1 MEARIL
7 TKGELD
13 EIEKYLRGKI
23 EKDKKLICFNKII
36 FLHTVAHEMGHLRT
50 ATDKKFYFSYIR
62 VNRYICY
69 LDKDLQLQKN
79 HLTCKEY
86 RKIRKANGISN
97 LFKGALNG
105 ISNLFKGALNGISNL
120 FKGAL
125 NGISN
130 LFKGALNGISNLFKG
145 APNGQCVVFTSD
157 PTSKDYIAVLN
168 AGPIATT
175 DFRENLKNEVG
186 CLEMKR
192 FDLQCYLA
200 NPEYDAADGS
210 PEKRAYESRANKIG
224 SDQNLIE
231 KIDKNQNHHENLNS
245 QFEAVHLYM
254 TRKKDSLPNKRCYIF
269 MRAVADVI
277 REKNR

>member
-105 ISNLFKGALNGISNL
+105 ISNLFKGA
-120 FKGAL
+120 
-125 NGISN
+125 
-130 LFKGALNGISNLFKG
+130 
-145 APNGQCVVFTSD
+145 PNGQCVVFTSD
-157 PTSKDYIAVLN
+157 QTSKDYIAVLN

>member
-86 RKIRKANGISN
+86 RKIRKA
-97 LFKGALNG
+97 NG

>member
-86 RKIRKANGISN
+86 RKIRKA
-97 LFKGALNG
+97 
-105 ISNLFKGALNGISNL
+105 
-120 FKGAL
+120 